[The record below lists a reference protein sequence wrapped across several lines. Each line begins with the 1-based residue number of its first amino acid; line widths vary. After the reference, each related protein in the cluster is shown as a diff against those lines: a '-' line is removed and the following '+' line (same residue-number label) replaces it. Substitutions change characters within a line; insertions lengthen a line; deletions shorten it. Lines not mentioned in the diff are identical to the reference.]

1 MRLKDVR
8 DWTKALVLS
17 FLIVGSQAALA
28 ASGASATVESFFN
41 EIMTV
46 MKTCTV
52 TVATCAGLW
61 IGYKVLWG
69 GRTLEEMAP
78 FIVGCLLLACAPWA
92 AETLLQ

>member
-46 MKTCTV
+46 M
-52 TVATCAGLW
+52 
-61 IGYKVLWG
+61 
-69 GRTLEEMAP
+69 
-78 FIVGCLLLACAPWA
+78 
-92 AETLLQ
+92 